1 VVLGSCG
8 GGGGAGLGSCD
19 GGGEHVAGAEGTGH
33 GRCGR

>member
-1 VVLGSCG
+1 MVLGSCG

-19 GGGEHVAGAEGTGH
+19 GGGERVAGAEGMGH